1 MTIKTYNTLRL
12 DYGKLLLNGTSI
24 HDINVAS
31 ATKLAAARTIWGQSF
46 DGTGNV
52 NGTIYINNSDSENGA
67 IILNNNVNANAR
79 I

>member
-1 MTIKTYNTLRL
+1 MFIRCAYGTSNNYNTKDWATVAL
-12 DYGKLLLNGTSI
+12 TS
-24 HDINVAS
+24 DNVAS

-67 IILNNNVNANAR
+67 IILNN
-79 I
+79 